1 MVARKG
7 HRVANH
13 RRVQQQTKWT
23 GRENEQDPW
32 REDENVANAEETTE
46 EVLAIRDQSCG
57 VQNKPHSER

>member
-1 MVARKG
+1 M
-7 HRVANH
+7 ANH
-13 RRVQQQTKWT
+13 RRVQQQTKLT

-57 VQNKPHSER
+57 VQNKPNSER